1 MSISRRESRGPGAV
15 GEYNGKFMVNQQV
28 LRGSSC
34 LTPGGHACSTYRNFF
49 PPGARWACSGVRLA
63 RDARP

>member
-1 MSISRRESRGPGAV
+1 
-15 GEYNGKFMVNQQV
+15 MVNQQV
-28 LRGSSC
+28 LRGSSF
-34 LTPGGHACSTYRNFF
+34 LTPGGHARSTYRNFF